1 MSRQKVLGLGGVFV
15 RAKNA
20 EALRKWYYRHLGVDV
35 TDWGGATFVQA
46 AGEEIHWCVF
56 EEKSDYMPKRQMTM
70 LNWRV
75 ADLDAMLDQLRA
87 ADIRVEDHIEESEYG
102 RIGWGYDFEGNKF
115 ELWQAPKA

>member
-1 MSRQKVLGLGGVFV
+1 
-15 RAKNA
+15 
-20 EALRKWYYRHLGVDV
+20 
-35 TDWGGATFVQA
+35 
-46 AGEEIHWCVF
+46 
-56 EEKSDYMPKRQMTM
+56 M

-87 ADIRVEDHIEESEYG
+87 ADIRVEDHIEESEHG